1 MQKEELYSIKRLFLD
16 YCKMDI
22 KMPVICLIGAFLKSM
37 APYITIVLIGRLI
50 DAVTLGVDVKTLIR
64 WALVTIILSR
74 LLTII
79 SIKIKELESAKEEYM
94 VEITNRVFAEKSL
107 TEDYEHLEDPK
118 WNNVRQQFEAMNR
131 KWIRNIWKDV

>member
-50 DAVTLGVDVKTLIR
+50 GVC
-64 WALVTIILSR
+64 
-74 LLTII
+74 
-79 SIKIKELESAKEEYM
+79 
-94 VEITNRVFAEKSL
+94 
-107 TEDYEHLEDPK
+107 
-118 WNNVRQQFEAMNR
+118 
-131 KWIRNIWKDV
+131 